1 MAPFKQFYEHYSTPQ
16 ISKYTICVYS
26 FLDPPTN
33 GNEEQEKS
41 CVLDLSLSPV
51 GRRVGGGGCLVG
63 LQASI
68 CKNEDHE
75 FSLYLFMNKVRKIL
89 KTTLLY
95 M

>member
-1 MAPFKQFYEHYSTPQ
+1 M
-16 ISKYTICVYS
+16 
-26 FLDPPTN
+26 
-33 GNEEQEKS
+33 
-41 CVLDLSLSPV
+41 LDLSLSPV
-51 GRRVGGGGCLVG
+51 GRRVGGGRGCLVG

-68 CKNEDHE
+68 CKNDDHE

>member
-1 MAPFKQFYEHYSTPQ
+1 M
-16 ISKYTICVYS
+16 
-26 FLDPPTN
+26 
-33 GNEEQEKS
+33 
-41 CVLDLSLSPV
+41 LDLSLSPV
-51 GRRVGGGGCLVG
+51 GRRVGGGRGCLVG